1 MIRSRRSRR
10 SASWPALLKAFS
22 CSSALTRSTV
32 AGSSSLCVVHPL
44 LATVSLWADMR
55 TKSKWSP
62 GPGVKILGV
71 ALTVDDGWV
80 VSATG
85 SAIGICP
92 DCGRRSRSRHGSY
105 CRSLQDLPVQGKPV
119 MVRLQLS
126 RWRCDHPKCAR
137 QTFTDRLPTIAP
149 PYVRRT
155 TRVAEIVSVLGH
167 STGGRPGERLMER
180 LGMPVSD
187 DTILRQLKRDAA
199 VSHRN
204 SEIRVVGIDD
214 WSWRRATNYG
224 TIMIDL
230 ERRSVVDILD
240 DRSVESAAKWLRNH
254 PSVEVVSRDRCGLYA
269 QAVREGAPQAQQV
282 ADRFHLIQN
291 LRSAIEEQMNL
302 SGRATGRAIL
312 SEDAIVDAATHRRRA
327 RLAHRQSRQEML
339 EMLHALRQEGLSYS
353 EIARRTGYERLSVT
367 KWLKFEAPPD
377 RRRAALNPTSPW
389 YFEAFLA
396 ECWKDGN
403 RCGRHL
409 FHDVKQRGYT
419 GSFANLER
427 LLGAWRRAEREQAVD
442 VSPTTLKSEPVRDP
456 DTGHAISPVVAAALC
471 IKPRG
476 LLTDHQAR
484 KVDALKQDSD
494 AFTKMRRLAMRFNG
508 ILRSKRSAPL
518 DAWIDDAIDS
528 ELIPIMRFARVLRRD
543 IDAVNNAI
551 ELPWSNGQ
559 AEGQI
564 NRLKTLKRAMYGR
577 AGPELLRARM
587 LPPLHTK

>member
-1 MIRSRRSRR
+1 MTVK
-10 SASWPALLKAFS
+10 LL
-22 CSSALTRSTV
+22 
-32 AGSSSLCVVHPL
+32 
-44 LATVSLWADMR
+44 
-55 TKSKWSP
+55 
-62 GPGVKILGV
+62 
-71 ALTVDDGWV
+71 
-80 VSATG
+80 
-85 SAIGICP
+85 
-92 DCGRRSRSRHGSY
+92 
-105 CRSLQDLPVQGKPV
+105 
-119 MVRLQLS
+119 VR
-126 RWRCDHPKCAR
+126 RWRCTNRKCER
-137 QTFTDRLPTIAP
+137 RTFTDRLPTIAL
-149 PYVRRT
+149 PYGCRT
-155 TRVAEIVSVLGH
+155 TRLGEIVGLLGH
-167 STGGRPGERLMER
+167 STGGRPGERLMQR
-180 LGMPVSD
+180 LGMPISD
-187 DTILRQLKRDAA
+187 DTILRQLKRNAADA
-199 VSHRN
+199 HRN
-204 SEIRVVGIDD
+204 D

-240 DRSVESAAKWLRNH
+240 DRSVESAAKWLRDH

-269 QAVREGAPQAQQV
+269 QAVREGAPQARQV

-291 LRSAIEEQMNL
+291 LRLAIEEQISL

-312 SEDAIVDAATHRRRA
+312 SEDATVDAATHRRRA
-327 RLAHRQSRQEML
+327 RLAHRQSRREIFEKL
-339 EMLHALRQEGLSYS
+339 RALREEGLSYS
-353 EIARRTGYERLSVT
+353 EIARQTGYERRSVAN
-367 KWLKFEAPPD
+367 WLKFKVPPD
-377 RRRAALNPTSPW
+377 RRRAALTPTSPW
-389 YFEAFLA
+389 YFETFLA

-427 LLGAWRRAEREQAVD
+427 LLGAWRRAEREQAPVD
-442 VSPTTLKSEPVRDP
+442 VPPATLKSEPVRDP

-476 LLTDHQAR
+476 LLTDQQAR
-484 KVDALKQDSD
+484 KVDALKQESE
-494 AFTKMRRLAMRFNG
+494 AFAEMRYLAMRFNG

-518 DAWIDDAIDS
+518 DAWIDDALDT

-551 ELPWSNGQ
+551 ELPWSSGQ

>member
-1 MIRSRRSRR
+1 
-10 SASWPALLKAFS
+10 
-22 CSSALTRSTV
+22 
-32 AGSSSLCVVHPL
+32 
-44 LATVSLWADMR
+44 MR

-71 ALTVDDGWV
+71 ALTDDEWV
-80 VSATG
+80 VSAAG

-92 DCGRRSRSRHGSY
+92 DCGRRSQSRHGWSN
-105 CRSLQDLPVQGKPV
+105 RSLQDLPVQGKPV
-119 MVRLQLS
+119 TVKLLLS
-126 RWRCDHPKCAR
+126 RWRCSYHKCER
-137 QTFTDRLPTIAP
+137 QTFTDRLPTVAAP
-149 PYVRRT
+149 YARRT
-155 TRVAEIVSVLGH
+155 TRVLEIVGLLGH

-199 VSHRN
+199 IAHRSN
-204 SEIRVVGIDD
+204 TEVRVVGIDD
-214 WSWRRATNYG
+214 WSWRRATSYG
-224 TIMIDL
+224 TIMVDL
-230 ERRSVVDILD
+230 ERRSVVDILN

-254 PSVEVVSRDRCGLYA
+254 PSIEVVSRDRCGLYA
-269 QAVREGAPQAQQV
+269 QAVREGAPQARQV
-282 ADRFHLIQN
+282 ADRFHLVQN
-291 LRSAIEEQMNL
+291 LRSAIEEQMSL

-327 RLAHRQSRQEML
+327 RLAHRQSRQEIF
-339 EMLHALRQEGLSYS
+339 EKLHALREEGLSYS
-353 EIARRTGYERLSVT
+353 EIARRTGYERRSVA
-367 KWLKFEAPPD
+367 KWLKFKAPPD

-389 YFEAFLA
+389 YFETFLA
-396 ECWKDGN
+396 ECWKEGN

-427 LLGAWRRAEREQAVD
+427 LLGAWRRAGREQAVD
-442 VSPTTLKSEPVRDP
+442 VPPTTLKPEPVRDP

-476 LLTDHQAR
+476 LLTDRQAR
-484 KVDALKQDSD
+484 KVDALKQGSG
-494 AFTKMRRLAMRFNG
+494 AFAEMRRLAMRFNG
-508 ILRSKRSAPL
+508 ILRGKRSAPL

-528 ELIPIMRFARVLRRD
+528 DLIPIMRFARVLRRD

-551 ELPWSNGQ
+551 ELTWSNGQ